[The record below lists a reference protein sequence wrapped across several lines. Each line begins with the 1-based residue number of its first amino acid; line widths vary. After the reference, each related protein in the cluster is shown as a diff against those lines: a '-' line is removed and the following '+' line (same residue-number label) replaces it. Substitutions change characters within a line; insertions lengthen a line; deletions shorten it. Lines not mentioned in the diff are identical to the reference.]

1 MIVEVINTG
10 TELLLGEILNTN
22 FQYLSRHLNNRGFD
36 VLYQTT
42 VGDNERRMEQVIHNA
57 MSRADMIITTGGLGP
72 TRGDITK
79 DIVMKACNVEGY
91 LDQEVLN
98 KINAFFAKRKTCK
111 ASNNDK
117 QAIVPNGAT
126 VLNNEVGTAPGLWL
140 EHNDKIF
147 VMLPGPPSE
156 LMHVCEKQLW
166 PLLDN
171 KFAGQGIILSRIL
184 HLRGIGESTVA
195 ELIDDLIVKQ
205 TNPTLAIY
213 ARRGEII
220 IRITAKAVDATAATV
235 MLDDGEAALRDRL
248 EKYIYGVDDET
259 LASYL
264 GKKLLKH
271 HKTISFA
278 ESCTG
283 GLASNLVTDIAGSSE
298 YLIGSIVTYTN
309 EAKHNLLKVKEETL
323 NAYGAVSKETA
334 LEMAQGV
341 RKLFGSDFG
350 VGITGNAGPGGSE
363 GKPVG
368 LVYIAIATPD
378 EVYCKE
384 FNFTSTRIENKLRIA
399 LTAISM
405 VIDKLSE

>member
-117 QAIVPNGAT
+117 QAIVPIGAT

-171 KFAGQGIILSRIL
+171 KFAGQGIILSRVL

-235 MLDDGEAALRDRL
+235 MLDEGEAALRERL

-264 GKKLLKH
+264 GKKLLKQH
-271 HKTISFA
+271 
-278 ESCTG
+278 
-283 GLASNLVTDIAGSSE
+283 
-298 YLIGSIVTYTN
+298 
-309 EAKHNLLKVKEETL
+309 
-323 NAYGAVSKETA
+323 
-334 LEMAQGV
+334 
-341 RKLFGSDFG
+341 
-350 VGITGNAGPGGSE
+350 
-363 GKPVG
+363 
-368 LVYIAIATPD
+368 
-378 EVYCKE
+378 
-384 FNFTSTRIENKLRIA
+384 
-399 LTAISM
+399 
-405 VIDKLSE
+405 